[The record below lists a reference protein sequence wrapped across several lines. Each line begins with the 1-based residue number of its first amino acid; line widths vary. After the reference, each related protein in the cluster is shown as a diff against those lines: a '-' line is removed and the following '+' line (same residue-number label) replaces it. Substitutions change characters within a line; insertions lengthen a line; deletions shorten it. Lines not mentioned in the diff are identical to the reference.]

1 MNRAFDAELE
11 WGDRGVDHLAGRADV
26 LVIVDVLSF
35 STAVDVAVARGATV
49 VPGDAPR
56 AVGVTRAVHRFHVS
70 DDEPYSLS
78 PCSLVGIPAGTRLA
92 LPSPNGSA
100 LSRRA
105 AEAGFAA
112 VYAGCLRNASA
123 VAAAARRH
131 GGVLG
136 VVAAGERW
144 QDGSLRPAIEDL
156 IGAGAIVA
164 AAAPDGPSPEAALA
178 AVSFGTVH
186 ARLADVLRD
195 CHSGRE
201 LIDVGFGSDVDMAAE
216 LDVSEAVP
224 VLVDG
229 EFRSE

>member
-1 MNRAFDAELE
+1 MNRAFDAELD
-11 WGDRGVDHLAGRADV
+11 WGERGVDHLAGRVDV

-35 STAVDVAVARGATV
+35 CTAVDVAVSRGATV
-49 VPGDAPR
+49 IPGDAPR
-56 AVGVTRAVHRFHVS
+56 SAGVTRAVHRFHVS
-70 DDEPYSLS
+70 ADEPYSLS
-78 PCSLVGIPAGTRLA
+78 PPSLVGIPRGTRLA

-100 LSRRA
+100 LSHRA
-105 AEAGFAA
+105 ASGGFRA

-123 VAAAARRH
+123 VAAAARSH

-164 AAAPDGPSPEAALA
+164 AAAPDGPSPEAALS

-186 ARLADVLRD
+186 SRLGEVLRD
-195 CHSGRE
+195 CDSGRE
-201 LIDVGFGSDVDMAAE
+201 LIDIGFDGDVEMAAE
-216 LDVSEAVP
+216 LDVSAAVP

-229 EFRSE
+229 EFRTE